1 MARPVKNR
9 VIYYPPKMYGFK
21 PFGMA
26 LCDADSIV
34 MHFDEY
40 ESIKLVNY
48 DNLSQDEAADLMK
61 VSRPTLTRIYNKALH
76 KIAIAFTEGKTIF
89 IKGGNIKFDK
99 DWYKCKKCHRLIEG
113 IENHIRCEGCNRFG
127 MEELISLNQQIS
139 NLKIE

>member
-9 VIYYPPKMYGFK
+9 VIYNPPKMYGFK

-26 LCDADSIV
+26 LCDADPIV
-34 MHFDEY
+34 MHYDEY
-40 ESIKLVNY
+40 ESIRLVNY

-61 VSRPTLTRIYNKALH
+61 VSRPTLTRIYNKALQ
-76 KIAIAFTEGKTIF
+76 KIAKAFTEGKTIF

-99 DWYKCKKCHRLIEG
+99 DWYKCKKCYRLIEG
-113 IENHIRCEGCNRFG
+113 IENHTRCEGCTRFG

-139 NLKIE
+139 NLKI